1 MDDFDLSDVDLKCQ
15 QNRDDIRALERQFDR
30 HVWITEHDIAEI
42 KLELARLSDSLRK
55 LNEQE

>member
-30 HVWITEHDIAEI
+30 HAWLTSQDIAEI
-42 KLELARLSDSLRK
+42 KAELARLSDSLRK